1 MQHHITSFFQ
11 KKPGIYHNSSLL
23 QLKKNILVP
32 LHKKLINRIRNDIIP
47 FLISTNPRWRP
58 LCEACP
64 PPPSENHVHAIIIM
78 LLKLFFSGPWNLEY
92 ISITNC
98 LNRMCLSTQNP
109 TWLPYWL
116 ALLAQMPRLSDVQL
130 LFHMGI

>member
-1 MQHHITSFFQ
+1 MISF
-11 KKPGIYHNSSLL
+11 L
-23 QLKKNILVP
+23 
-32 LHKKLINRIRNDIIP
+32 
-47 FLISTNPRWRP
+47 FLSPQIQDGDHYVKR
-58 LCEACP
+58 

-78 LLKLFFSGPWNLEY
+78 LLKLFFAGPWNLEY
-92 ISITNC
+92 ISITNF